1 MEPPLSLVLRFG
13 FRPISGVAEFFRPSN
28 LRKGK
33 QLVNAKS
40 VYDVQEIDGTRA
52 QLEIGRTV
60 YVDETP
66 RPEALCPRVPEF
78 QLRPLTF
85 YGRVPK
91 GTTNVDI
98 CKELV
103 KRFSPS
109 ELKCVQDFGA
119 GRFEVTF
126 ATMAAVERF
135 LDQSVVKV
143 RNAEVK
149 FEYRGVR
156 MKTVRVLGYPADA
169 SDSALLNGLAAYGK
183 VLGMDYEHVPEFKTV
198 LTGNRR
204 VRVEM
209 ARPVPNLLP
218 VGSRIVQCE
227 YDGVVRLCRRCF
239 FPGHHAA
246 DCKVPQ
252 CERCA
257 EFGHARCEAVCKR
270 CGDDH
275 ALSACKVT
283 SGAAEGQEAPSKG
296 PEGSPLP
303 ETEPVRAEAPGGG
316 EQGTRPELVRGKRRR
331 ARSSDSSDER
341 PAAAACGGPGDLEEG
356 LPGVKRT
363 AAADSDSESTQST
376 VKGSTEG
383 ETSLFSSSCPY
394 CGLGTC
400 DGDCSPLSDR
410 VYSSTHEDS
419 SSDEEMDRVSLKG
432 NPKYRDRKG
441 DLELRELVDELG
453 LVDAWRTLRPVHT
466 RQGEGCAGRGSRS
479 RIDRFYVS
487 PSLVPSMHS
496 SWLCSSALS
505 DHCLLALRFADS
517 NLVAQGKRPWRLNP
531 RLLKDEEAA
540 KDVAGL
546 LCRSLLGGQDLGGSE
561 WDAVKASVAECFR
574 EWGKR
579 RAREERA
586 EIKIVS
592 DAILLLSK
600 PLSGGPG
607 VTAALTSLRKELRVL
622 LQRRWDRLRA
632 TARAEQWE
640 MEAWCSRNVLR
651 RHLARKRAVMTSLTD
666 PSTGNLVETQDGVLE
681 LARQFYKNLYAKSYE
696 QVDICDSPLVE
707 EELLAALKSM
717 KRNRSPGSD
726 GLTVEF
732 YVKFWKVLGK
742 PFTTLV
748 NRLLREGTLSAT
760 QREGLI
766 TLLCKDESRRT
777 DLRAWRPITL
787 LNCDYKLIAKCLSV
801 RLTPVLSTVLGPYQ
815 ACCVPG
821 RSCQLHGFAIRDL
834 IEWANARNLSGILC
848 SFDQEKAFDV
858 ISHRYLFKV
867 LKEAG
872 FSGQFISMVRALYSR
887 PSSAVVIQDRI
898 SEPFDVGRGVRQGDP
913 LSPALYVLAFEP
925 LLQRLSSDNS
935 IGRFP
940 LPPGSPPVAL
950 FAYADDLSIVVPDE
964 ATVCTVLDVM
974 EGYCSASGA
983 RIKRSKSVVMYLNSA
998 PSSPRPVHGLPVQ
1011 QRLRILGF
1019 HFEPDGLTTEN
1030 WRLAKQ
1036 KLTDRIQE
1044 IGALGCPLTARV
1056 TIIRSL
1062 LFSFLTYVAS
1072 VMPVATRTKLVLE
1085 GLLFRF
1091 LWSGSSMYMARPV
1104 IKLPRNKGG
1113 LGIPDLGIV
1122 ATALHL
1128 RWTRVALESD
1138 MLLTRSFASFSLST
1152 RLRLFSPEAFSNSVP
1167 RAGTPSPFY
1176 AGAAST
1182 LARLRDANPGIE
1194 LDSLELH
1201 DLVDLLTPDLP
1212 AHCVRYDLSR
1222 HSPNWKLITASF
1234 LDAKRATFMYRMARG
1249 CLPITFRPFTKI
1261 PTRGKCPFCGSREDL
1276 VHIFSQCALPAA
1288 LLQRIASLY
1297 GHPGVPLE
1305 TVRFLNPLP
1314 AQAVNQ
1320 YVLLLVECSYQVWV
1334 ARCAAVFDGRR
1345 PGLHEVLAKVRKE
1358 IWFVLHR
1365 ERQRLGVKKF
1375 LETWHRPA
1383 VIFSESGGQITITF

>member
-1 MEPPLSLVLRFG
+1 MAAP
-13 FRPISGVAEFFRPSN
+13 
-28 LRKGK
+28 
-33 QLVNAKS
+33 Q
-40 VYDVQEIDGTRA
+40 
-52 QLEIGRTV
+52 
-60 YVDETP
+60 
-66 RPEALCPRVPEF
+66 

-103 KRFSPS
+103 KRFSPN

-126 ATMAAVERF
+126 ATKAAVERF

-143 RNAEVK
+143 RNEEVK

-156 MKTVRVLGYPADA
+156 VKTVRVLSYPADA

-183 VLGMDYEHVPEFKTV
+183 VLGVDYEHVPDFKTV

-204 VRVEM
+204 VRLEM

-227 YDGVVRLCRRCF
+227 YDGVVRLCRKCF

-257 EFGHARCEAVCKR
+257 EFGHARCEALCKR
-270 CGDDH
+270 CGEDH

-303 ETEPVRAEAPGGG
+303 ETEPVSAEAPGGG
-316 EQGTRPELVRGKRRR
+316 EQGTRPEKE
-331 ARSSDSSDER
+331 A
-341 PAAAACGGPGDLEEG
+341 PGAEG

-363 AAADSDSESTQST
+363 AATDSDSESTQST
-376 VKGSTEG
+376 VQGSTVG

-419 SSDEEMDRVSLKG
+419 FSDEE
-432 NPKYRDRKG
+432 
-441 DLELRELVDELG
+441 
-453 LVDAWRTLRPVHT
+453 
-466 RQGEGCAGRGSRS
+466 
-479 RIDRFYVS
+479 
-487 PSLVPSMHS
+487 
-496 SWLCSSALS
+496 
-505 DHCLLALRFADS
+505 
-517 NLVAQGKRPWRLNP
+517 AQGKRPWRLNP

-666 PSTGNLVETQDGVLE
+666 PTTGNLVETQDGVLE
-681 LARQFYKNLYAKSYE
+681 LARQFYKNLYAKPPSSPYSFPFVKSYE

-867 LKEAG
+867 LREAG
-872 FSGQFISMVRALYSR
+872 FSGQFISMVRVLYSR
-887 PSSAVVIQDRI
+887 PSSAVVIQYRI

-983 RIKRSKSVVMYLNSA
+983 RINRSKSVVMYLNSA

-1044 IGALGCPLTARV
+1044 ISALGCPLTARV

-1091 LWSGSSMYMARPV
+1091 LWSGSSMYVARPV

-1138 MLLTRSFASFSLST
+1138 MLLTRSFASFFLST

-1297 GHPGVPLE
+1297 SHPGVPFE

>member
-1 MEPPLSLVLRFG
+1 MS
-13 FRPISGVAEFFRPSN
+13 
-28 LRKGK
+28 
-33 QLVNAKS
+33 
-40 VYDVQEIDGTRA
+40 
-52 QLEIGRTV
+52 
-60 YVDETP
+60 
-66 RPEALCPRVPEF
+66 
-78 QLRPLTF
+78 
-85 YGRVPK
+85 
-91 GTTNVDI
+91 
-98 CKELV
+98 
-103 KRFSPS
+103 FSIRWQRHG
-109 ELKCVQDFGA
+109 C
-119 GRFEVTF
+119 T
-126 ATMAAVERF
+126 
-135 LDQSVVKV
+135 
-143 RNAEVK
+143 
-149 FEYRGVR
+149 
-156 MKTVRVLGYPADA
+156 
-169 SDSALLNGLAAYGK
+169 AAY
-183 VLGMDYEHVPEFKTV
+183 
-198 LTGNRR
+198 
-204 VRVEM
+204 
-209 ARPVPNLLP
+209 
-218 VGSRIVQCE
+218 
-227 YDGVVRLCRRCF
+227 
-239 FPGHHAA
+239 
-246 DCKVPQ
+246 
-252 CERCA
+252 
-257 EFGHARCEAVCKR
+257 
-270 CGDDH
+270 
-275 ALSACKVT
+275 
-283 SGAAEGQEAPSKG
+283 
-296 PEGSPLP
+296 
-303 ETEPVRAEAPGGG
+303 
-316 EQGTRPELVRGKRRR
+316 
-331 ARSSDSSDER
+331 
-341 PAAAACGGPGDLEEG
+341 LE
-356 LPGVKRT
+356 
-363 AAADSDSESTQST
+363 
-376 VKGSTEG
+376 
-383 ETSLFSSSCPY
+383 
-394 CGLGTC
+394 
-400 DGDCSPLSDR
+400 
-410 VYSSTHEDS
+410 
-419 SSDEEMDRVSLKG
+419 
-432 NPKYRDRKG
+432 
-441 DLELRELVDELG
+441 
-453 LVDAWRTLRPVHT
+453 
-466 RQGEGCAGRGSRS
+466 
-479 RIDRFYVS
+479 
-487 PSLVPSMHS
+487 
-496 SWLCSSALS
+496 
-505 DHCLLALRFADS
+505 FADS

-531 RLLKDEEAA
+531 RLSKDEEAA

-600 PLSGGPG
+600 PLSSGPG

-681 LARQFYKNLYAKSYE
+681 LARQFYKNLYAKPPPSPYSFPFVKSHE

-834 IEWANARNLSGILC
+834 IEWANARNLSGILS

-867 LKEAG
+867 LREAG

-925 LLQRLSSDNS
+925 LLQRFSSNNS

-950 FAYADDLSIVVPDE
+950 FAYADDLSIVFPDE

-983 RIKRSKSVVMYLNSA
+983 RINRSKSVVMYLNSA

-1044 IGALGCPLTARV
+1044 ISALGCPLTARV

-1062 LFSFLTYVAS
+1062 LFYFLTYVAS

-1091 LWSGSSMYMARPV
+1091 LWSGSSMYVARPV

-1138 MLLTRSFASFSLST
+1138 MLRTRSFASFFLST

-1182 LARLRDANPGIE
+1182 LARLREANPGIE

-1234 LDAKRATFMYRMARG
+1234 LDAKRATFMYRLARG

-1288 LLQRIASLY
+1288 LHQRIASLY
-1297 GHPGVPLE
+1297 GHPGVPFD
-1305 TVRFLNPLP
+1305 TVRFLHPLP

>member
-1 MEPPLSLVLRFG
+1 MPRFTGSVLRHA
-13 FRPISGVAEFFRPSN
+13 RDSE
-28 LRKGK
+28 
-33 QLVNAKS
+33 
-40 VYDVQEIDGTRA
+40 
-52 QLEIGRTV
+52 
-60 YVDETP
+60 
-66 RPEALCPRVPEF
+66 
-78 QLRPLTF
+78 
-85 YGRVPK
+85 GRVLSVDLDSVGDFNCVLEQVDRVSPK
-91 GTTNVDI
+91 GT
-98 CKELV
+98 
-103 KRFSPS
+103 
-109 ELKCVQDFGA
+109 
-119 GRFEVTF
+119 
-126 ATMAAVERF
+126 
-135 LDQSVVKV
+135 
-143 RNAEVK
+143 
-149 FEYRGVR
+149 
-156 MKTVRVLGYPADA
+156 
-169 SDSALLNGLAAYGK
+169 
-183 VLGMDYEHVPEFKTV
+183 
-198 LTGNRR
+198 
-204 VRVEM
+204 
-209 ARPVPNLLP
+209 
-218 VGSRIVQCE
+218 
-227 YDGVVRLCRRCF
+227 
-239 FPGHHAA
+239 
-246 DCKVPQ
+246 
-252 CERCA
+252 
-257 EFGHARCEAVCKR
+257 
-270 CGDDH
+270 
-275 ALSACKVT
+275 
-283 SGAAEGQEAPSKG
+283 
-296 PEGSPLP
+296 
-303 ETEPVRAEAPGGG
+303 
-316 EQGTRPELVRGKRRR
+316 
-331 ARSSDSSDER
+331 
-341 PAAAACGGPGDLEEG
+341 
-356 LPGVKRT
+356 
-363 AAADSDSESTQST
+363 
-376 VKGSTEG
+376 
-383 ETSLFSSSCPY
+383 
-394 CGLGTC
+394 
-400 DGDCSPLSDR
+400 
-410 VYSSTHEDS
+410 
-419 SSDEEMDRVSLKG
+419 
-432 NPKYRDRKG
+432 PKYRDRKG

-453 LVDAWRTLRPVHT
+453 LVDAWRTLRPVQSGMT
-466 RQGEGCAGRGSRS
+466 WTGRGSRS

-531 RLLKDEEAA
+531 RLLKDKEAA

-546 LCRSLLGGQDLGGSE
+546 LCRSLLDGQDLGGSE

-681 LARQFYKNLYAKSYE
+681 LARQFYKNLYAKPPP
-696 QVDICDSPLVE
+696 SP
-707 EELLAALKSM
+707 
-717 KRNRSPGSD
+717 
-726 GLTVEF
+726 
-732 YVKFWKVLGK
+732 
-742 PFTTLV
+742 
-748 NRLLREGTLSAT
+748 LLREGTLSAT

-867 LKEAG
+867 LREAG

-898 SEPFDVGRGVRQGDP
+898 SEPFSVGRGVRQGDP

-983 RIKRSKSVVMYLNSA
+983 RINRSKSVVMYLNSA
-998 PSSPRPVHGLPVQ
+998 PSSLRPVHGLPVQ

-1044 IGALGCPLTARV
+1044 ISALGCPLTARV

-1091 LWSGSSMYMARPV
+1091 LWSGSSMYVARPV

-1138 MLLTRSFASFSLST
+1138 MLLTRSFASFFLST

-1182 LARLRDANPGIE
+1182 LARLREANPGIE

-1234 LDAKRATFMYRMARG
+1234 LDAKRSTFMYRLARG

-1276 VHIFSQCALPAA
+1276 
-1288 LLQRIASLY
+1288 
-1297 GHPGVPLE
+1297 
-1305 TVRFLNPLP
+1305 
-1314 AQAVNQ
+1314 AVNQ
-1320 YVLLLVECSYQVWV
+1320 YVLLLVECSYQVGWHG
-1334 ARCAAVFDGRR
+1334 ALPFSMGGSLVFMKYLQKCGRR
-1345 PGLHEVLAKVRKE
+1345 SGLFSTGNGSVWALRSFSKPGTVQQSSLVSQEGRSPL
-1358 IWFVLHR
+1358 
-1365 ERQRLGVKKF
+1365 
-1375 LETWHRPA
+1375 
-1383 VIFSESGGQITITF
+1383 TFKDGSL